1 MTLVNSIKNAV
12 MEQSNIKPDK
22 GTLLISEPFFTD
34 PFFKRSVVLL
44 IEHNEEGTL
53 GFILNK
59 PIDINLNEALD
70 GFPDFNAKVF
80 FGGPVRRDN
89 LYYVHTL
96 GDKLPGAF
104 EISPGLYWGGNF
116 EILKDLINTKQVG
129 QQEIRFFVGYS
140 GWEPNQLDGE
150 MSDQSWLV
158 ANSKI
163 DYVMAQNTD
172 HLWGEIL
179 KDMGKQY
186 AILANFPEDPSLN

>member
-1 MTLVNSIKNAV
+1 MDPNT
-12 MEQSNIKPDK
+12 IKPDK

-70 GFPDFNAKVF
+70 GFPDFNAKVY

-96 GDKLPGAF
+96 GEKLPGSY
-104 EISPGLYWGGNF
+104 EVSPGLYWGGNF
-116 EILKDLINTKQVG
+116 DILKSLINSGSVN
-129 QQEIRFFVGYS
+129 EHDIRFFVGYS
-140 GWEPNQLDGE
+140 GWEPNQLDSE
-150 MSDQSWLV
+150 MNEQSWLV

-163 DYVMAQNTD
+163 DYVMSEHADN
-172 HLWGEIL
+172 LWGSIL